1 MYLKEITEEEF
12 DKFTKAYFIKSIY
25 QTKEYAHV
33 MYNQGFSFKYIG
45 FIIDNKIIGASLIL
59 IKKIN
64 RLIAFAPRGIL
75 IDYSKYNID
84 NVTNLLKEYLSKLNI
99 FSLKINP
106 IILKN
111 IYNYKKESLI
121 TNPYY
126 DNIFLKLTNSG
137 FKHLGYN
144 NYFESLKPRFEAIID
159 LNDSIENL
167 FKNVKKE
174 YRTKIR
180 SAIKNG
186 IKVYKGDIGVL
197 DKLYEFNKDKYIR
210 DLNYYKDAYNYFNS
224 SDMIDIYY
232 TKIDFKVY
240 LQTIQNTLNYYLEI
254 EDKLN
259 NKLTNKN
266 KNSQKLID
274 KKMNND
280 IIISE
285 YKNKLIEATNLLKNE
300 NSAITSVAIV
310 IKQNDT
316 ATILIDGY
324 DLKYKKFN
332 SKHLLI
338 WQLIEIYKNKNY
350 KKFNLGGLSNTSKD
364 TTNYSGLN
372 LFKLNFGSKVYEYS
386 GDFELSLNK
395 KNYNFYRNYVP
406 IKNILKAQKK

>member
-1 MYLKEITEEEF
+1 
-12 DKFTKAYFIKSIY
+12 
-25 QTKEYAHV
+25 

-75 IDYSKYNID
+75 IDYSKCNID
-84 NVTNLLKEYLSKLNI
+84 DVTNLLKEYLSKLNI

-126 DNIFLKLTNSG
+126 DNIFSKLTNSG

-186 IKVYKGDIGVL
+186 IKVYKGDIDVL
-197 DKLYEFNKDKYIR
+197 DKLYKFNKDKYIR
-210 DLNYYKDAYNYFNS
+210 DLSYYKDAYNYFNS
-224 SDMIDIYY
+224 SNMIDIYY

-316 ATILIDGY
+316 ITILIDGY

-406 IKNILKAQKK
+406 IKNILKTQKK

>member
-1 MYLKEITEEEF
+1 MLAPAFLVKEI
-12 DKFTKAYFIKSIY
+12 
-25 QTKEYAHV
+25 
-33 MYNQGFSFKYIG
+33 
-45 FIIDNKIIGASLIL
+45 II
-59 IKKIN
+59 IN
-64 RLIAFAPRGIL
+64 
-75 IDYSKYNID
+75 
-84 NVTNLLKEYLSKLNI
+84 
-99 FSLKINP
+99 
-106 IILKN
+106 
-111 IYNYKKESLI
+111 
-121 TNPYY
+121 
-126 DNIFLKLTNSG
+126 
-137 FKHLGYN
+137 
-144 NYFESLKPRFEAIID
+144 
-159 LNDSIENL
+159 
-167 FKNVKKE
+167 
-174 YRTKIR
+174 
-180 SAIKNG
+180 
-186 IKVYKGDIGVL
+186 
-197 DKLYEFNKDKYIR
+197 
-210 DLNYYKDAYNYFNS
+210 
-224 SDMIDIYY
+224 
-232 TKIDFKVY
+232 
-240 LQTIQNTLNYYLEI
+240 
-254 EDKLN
+254 KLN

-274 KKMNND
+274 KKINND

-316 ATILIDGY
+316 ITILIDGY